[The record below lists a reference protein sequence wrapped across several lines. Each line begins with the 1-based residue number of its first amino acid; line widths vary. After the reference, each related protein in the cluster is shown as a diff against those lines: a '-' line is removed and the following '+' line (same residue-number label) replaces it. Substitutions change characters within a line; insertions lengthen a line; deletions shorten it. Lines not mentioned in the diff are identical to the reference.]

1 MSRANII
8 AFYQHLETDRELQ
21 QKALALQNEFQEQ
34 EKVIE
39 AFLALAEEAG
49 FPFTFREFMEHLYEQ
64 AREQ

>member
-1 MSRANII
+1 MSKANII
-8 AFYQHLETDRELQ
+8 AFYQHLETDREQ
-21 QKALALQNEFQEQ
+21 QQNAQALQNEYQEQ
-34 EKVIE
+34 EKLIE